1 MFTYVKFTANLWI
14 ANLVNEIHQWFSL
27 CKVAF
32 YNYSEKSNSHQK
44 THLQKQTEHHPEKK
58 KTVWNSSFWEMKK
71 INRKMNA
78 NHMFKRWIFQ
88 LWHGF
93 STSIPPK
100 KNARWSP
107 HLHPLR
113 NGLRHQGT
121 RKAQGLRNPGEDK
134 FQPGSKKGVHTYYVH
149 IYIGIYIY
157 RYSSYVCIYK
167 CICIICIWIHT
178 SIQSETQENTSF

>member
-58 KTVWNSSFWEMKK
+58 NCMK
-71 INRKMNA
+71 
-78 NHMFKRWIFQ
+78 FFV
-88 LWHGF
+88 
-93 STSIPPK
+93 
-100 KNARWSP
+100 
-107 HLHPLR
+107 LR
-113 NGLRHQGT
+113 NEKNQQKNECQPHVKNVEFSNFDTDSQLRSPQKKMPDDLRTSTRCAMDCAIKAREKPKALEIPERTNSNLGLKR
-121 RKAQGLRNPGEDK
+121 E
-134 FQPGSKKGVHTYYVH
+134 
-149 IYIGIYIY
+149 YIRIMYIYIY
-157 RYSSYVCIYK
+157 RYASYVCIYK